1 MPNVFIELRDTGSLN
16 CFLAEANGSPV
27 VIFKHSN
34 SCGVS
39 GRAFAEMTKL
49 DRAVGIVTV
58 QKARAVSDEIEKR
71 TGIGHETP
79 QVLIIARG
87 KVVWTGSHGQV
98 RAAVVEAAVREIGD
112 SKE

>member
-1 MPNVFIELRDTGSLN
+1 MPNVFIELRDAGSLN

-58 QKARAVSDEIEKR
+58 QQARAVSDEIERR
-71 TGIGHETP
+71 TGVGHETP
-79 QVLIIARG
+79 QVLIIANG
-87 KVVWTGSHGQV
+87 EVVWTGSHGQV
-98 RAAVVEAAVREIGD
+98 KAAVVEAAVRELRG
-112 SKE
+112 SKQ